1 MKPIISLCLP
11 TNGIT
16 EWVFPVLESIYSQKV
31 DNSLFEVVVTNNGN
45 NEDFHR
51 RILEYKQGKNNLIY
65 KKTEAF
71 MFHNQL
77 EALKLA
83 SGAYLKL
90 INHRGIFL
98 DGALETMIL
107 TIKKYLSEKPVIYF
121 SNGALGR
128 DFELHTF
135 NNFVQ
140 ELGIYASWT
149 TGVGIWK
156 SKYDELPLDIRVDK
170 ISPHSCILF
179 SDRNNKKYIINDMI
193 FSKDID
199 TSHKNKGKYDL
210 FKAFAIEE
218 LAITQGLYIDGDI
231 TGSTLKKV
239 KNDYKKFVKELY
251 WTFCIRKK
259 PCSYDLSG
267 FDDAMGVYFDKYD
280 IILGAYILGTKRLFN
295 KLFGGNKK

>member
-16 EWVFPVLESIYSQKV
+16 EWVFPVLESIYSQNV
-31 DNSLFEVVVTNNGN
+31 DNSVFEVVVTNNGN

-51 RILEYKQGKNNLIY
+51 RILEYKQDKNNMIY
-65 KKTEAF
+65 RKTDAF

-83 SGAYLKL
+83 SGSYLKL
-90 INHRGIFL
+90 INHRGIFV
-98 DGALETMIL
+98 DGALEAMIL
-107 TIKKYLSEKPVIYF
+107 TIKKYISEKPVIYF
-121 SNGALGR
+121 SNGALGT

-135 NNFVQ
+135 NDFVQ

-179 SDRNNKKYIINDMI
+179 SDRNNKKYIINDMS
-193 FSKDID
+193 FSKEID

-218 LAITQGLYIDGDI
+218 LTITQNLYIDGDI
-231 TGSTLKKV
+231 TGNTLKKV
-239 KNDYKKFVKELY
+239 KNDYKNLVKELY
-251 WTFCIRKK
+251 WIFCIRKK
-259 PCSYDLSG
+259 TCSYDLSG
-267 FDDAMGVYFDKYD
+267 FDDAMGIYFYKYD
-280 IILGAYILGTKRLFN
+280 IIIGAYILGIKHLFKR
-295 KLFGGNKK
+295 LFGGNKK